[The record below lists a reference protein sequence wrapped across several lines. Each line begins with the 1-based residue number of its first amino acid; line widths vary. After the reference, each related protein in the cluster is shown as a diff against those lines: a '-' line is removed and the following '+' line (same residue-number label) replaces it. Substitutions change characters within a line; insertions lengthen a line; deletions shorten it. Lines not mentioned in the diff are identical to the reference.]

1 MVSNLPEEL
10 AAKATYRLKNW

>member
-10 AAKATYRLKNW
+10 AAKATYRLKDW